1 MSTDGAQSYF
11 APVTPAGTVVIYGAG
26 AMLGELIAA
35 PTKSEAIQNLL
46 KDAAHMP
53 YKTWEN
59 FEKRGY
65 TIQELKGWAP

>member
-1 MSTDGAQSYF
+1 MKKFY
-11 APVTPAGTVVIYGAG
+11 PVTPAGTVITW
-26 AMLGELIAA
+26 L
-35 PTKSEAIQNLL
+35 KSTTREEAIAKLL

-65 TIQELKGWAP
+65 TIREGLG